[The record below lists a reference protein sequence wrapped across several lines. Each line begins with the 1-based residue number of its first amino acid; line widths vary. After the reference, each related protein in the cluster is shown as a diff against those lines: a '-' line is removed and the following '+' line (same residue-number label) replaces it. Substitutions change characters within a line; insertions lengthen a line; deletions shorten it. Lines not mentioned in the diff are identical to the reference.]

1 MARQHLYRLLA
12 LLALTLPLHAGY
24 LLLSDQLNNAGNL
37 SSSTSYSLHD
47 ALGSPLDG
55 QASSPS
61 YLEFGG
67 LYHMTPLRSL
77 LGDVNGD
84 GVVNPLDIDFLAQYL
99 YFHGPAPS
107 PLSRGDVNL
116 DNTVNDEDL
125 VTLTHQILQTKTPFP
140 SAPPARKPA
149 KPLRLRHRSLR

>member
-1 MARQHLYRLLA
+1 MARQRLYHLLG

-37 SSSTSYSLHD
+37 SSSTSFSLHD

-55 QASSPS
+55 QASSSS

-67 LYHMTPLRSL
+67 LYHMAPLRPL

-84 GVVNPLDIDFLAQYL
+84 GVVNSLDIDFLAQYL

-125 VTLTHQILQTKTPFP
+125 VTLTHQILQTRSAFP